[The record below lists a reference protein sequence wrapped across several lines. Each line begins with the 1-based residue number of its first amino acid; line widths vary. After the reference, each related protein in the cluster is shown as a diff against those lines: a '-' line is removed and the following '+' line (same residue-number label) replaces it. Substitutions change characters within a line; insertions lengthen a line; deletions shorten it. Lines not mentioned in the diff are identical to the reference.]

1 MKATIYNFLVSFFFC
16 AFLGCSSGTKEPT
29 SKSIE
34 NPSPVLLRVDKFT
47 PFKWPN
53 HLEIERIT
61 YLKPNKGH
69 TISYVD
75 KLIVSPQ
82 GDLLYVLDRNQSKIF
97 VFEESGEP
105 KQIFDRKG
113 AGPAEYLEIYDVLID
128 FEKDILEILDY
139 QKLKKYRLS
148 TLEFI
153 GTEDLRD
160 MPKDKNFSHFTRIND
175 VLYLWT
181 PLPPNQLVG
190 KDELGIHHLLRVE
203 NGNISFHVEK
213 KFGVMDPNIF
223 YPGSEK
229 NEYNISARLG
239 STDILSVT
247 KDSVYVKFRFDYGDK
262 EIPVVE
268 LMNYW
273 EKRHEILSSEYYKP
287 PQTIRESKDYLFFRF
302 SGGTKG
308 YNVLYD
314 KNTKSVLSI
323 GHVES
328 IVDDLILIHSD
339 SIHWYGYMPSIHLVD
354 HIENGGNLSESA
366 FFKDLDP
373 TSLEKDENPII
384 VKFRLPYLPSSER

>member
-1 MKATIYNFLVSFFFC
+1 MKATFYNFLVSFFFC
-16 AFLGCSSGTKEPT
+16 ASLGCSSEIREPI
-29 SKSIE
+29 SMSIE
-34 NPSPVLLRVDKFT
+34 NLSPILLRVDKFT
-47 PFKWPN
+47 PFKWPSN
-53 HLEIERIT
+53 LEVQKIT
-61 YLKPNKGH
+61 YLKPKDSH

-82 GDLLYVLDRNQSKIF
+82 GDLLYVFDRNQSKIF
-97 VFEESGEP
+97 IFGESGEP

-113 AGPAEYLEIYDVLID
+113 DGPAEYLEIYDVLID

-148 TLEFI
+148 TLEYI
-153 GTEDLRD
+153 STEDLREL
-160 MPKDKNFSHFTRIND
+160 PKDKNFSHFTRIND

-190 KDELGIHHLLRVE
+190 KEELGTHHLLRVE
-203 NGNISFHVEK
+203 NGNMSFHVEQ
-213 KFGVMDPNIF
+213 KFGVMDPSIF
-223 YPGSEK
+223 YPGSTK

-247 KDSVYVKFRFDYGDK
+247 QDSVYTKFRFDYGDK
-262 EIPVVE
+262 EIPVVD
-268 LMNYW
+268 LINYW
-273 EKRHEILSSEYYKP
+273 EKRHEVLSSEYYKP

-302 SGGTKG
+302 SGGRKG

-323 GHVES
+323 GNVKS
-328 IVDDLILIHSD
+328 LVDDLILIHSD
-339 SIHWYGYMPSIHLVD
+339 SIYLYGFMPSIHLVD
-354 HIENGGNLSESA
+354 HIENGGNLLESS

-373 TSLEKDENPII
+373 STLERDENPII
-384 VKFRLPYLPSSER
+384 VKFRLPYPQSEK